1 MNKQTKVKLTERQQ
15 LFWRLTKEVL
25 NRSIYTILYKEG
37 KSIKIKEVI
46 DDLSIDI
53 KENGNLLL
61 GVHIADPLDLIDID
75 SIIFEE
81 TSKRTTSIYLSDK
94 TIPMFPEEIGSD
106 LASLKEKNYRP
117 AISYYFEFDKNGN
130 IFIGKEKI
138 ASSKLKNKLLTM
150 LKQNPKL
157 SIVISGDT
165 KTQYGKVIEVMSN
178 LKSAGFKKVGLKT
191 EPFTKK

>member
-1 MNKQTKVKLTERQQ
+1 MIDVMSILMSVFMVTAPMLTTGMSVDLPKGGKTAIEGAE
-15 LFWRLTKEVL
+15 KAVD
-25 NRSIYTILYKEG
+25 ITI
-37 KSIKIKEVI
+37 
-46 DDLSIDI
+46 
-53 KENGNLLL
+53 
-61 GVHIADPLDLIDID
+61 
-75 SIIFEE
+75 
-81 TSKRTTSIYLSDK
+81 
-94 TIPMFPEEIGSD
+94 
-106 LASLKEKNYRP
+106 
-117 AISYYFEFDKNGN
+117 DKNGN